1 MEPLE
6 TRETPPGMAGAL
18 LRAARESAGMTVDAV
33 AQHLKLAPRQV
44 KAIED
49 GDFKELP
56 GRTFI
61 RGFVRN
67 YARLVQLKRQ
77 DPVTCGVRLDPPPC
91 CLDFG

>member
-61 RGFVRN
+61 RA
-67 YARLVQLKRQ
+67 YHAPKSARSGLIGWPTPAKKSRVK
-77 DPVTCGVRLDPPPC
+77 T
-91 CLDFG
+91 